1 MIAVRRVLSMIVLI
15 ASPAAAQTATSDHP
29 AAAADTVHQEEASG
43 ATPITV
49 GVAGGALSYQGGR
62 EEQALGAVLRW
73 SPAPWFSLDATP
85 TMVRVHEPSAITGVL
100 QTSSGL
106 VDLPLD
112 ATISHGFK
120 APWSP
125 GVALALG
132 VSLPMGDTAKGF
144 GQGAVGYSM
153 SAGVGFS
160 PAERVWVHLGAGR
173 SLNDVSMQSA
183 FTSGNGWGDAS
194 AGVSITERFSV
205 NGGYSSDIGAVDS
218 TVGHS
223 TSLNGGFQLNVIG
236 PTTLNVNASRGLSGL
251 APKWSIAIGF
261 GTAFPYLNH
270 LGAGSPMGALGDTFD
285 GGTHGLDGGGSSGNS
300 GNSGNGVGNGGSTNP
315 GRGKGRKTL

>member
-1 MIAVRRVLSMIVLI
+1 MVAVRRILSLLVFI
-15 ASPAAAQTATSDHP
+15 ASPAAAQSAASDHP
-29 AAAADTVHQEEASG
+29 TAPDTAQHEEASG

-62 EEQALGAVLRW
+62 EEQAFGAVVRW
-73 SPAPWFSLDATP
+73 SPAPWFSVDATP
-85 TMVRVHEPSAITGVL
+85 TMVRVHEPSAIAGVL

-112 ATISHGFK
+112 ATVSHGFH

-132 VSLPMGDTAKGF
+132 VSLPVGDTAKGF

-153 SAGVGFS
+153 SGGVGFS

-173 SLNDVSMQSA
+173 SLNGVTMQSA

-194 AGVSITERFSV
+194 AGVSLTERLSV

-223 TSLNGGFQLNVIG
+223 TSLNGGFQLGVVG
-236 PTTLNVNASRGLSGL
+236 PTTLNVNASHGISGL

-285 GGTHGLDGGGSSGNS
+285 GGTHGLGNGGTSGTTGGSS
-300 GNSGNGVGNGGSTNP
+300 NGGATNP
-315 GRGKGRKTL
+315 GKGRGRKTL

>member
-1 MIAVRRVLSMIVLI
+1 MIGVRRVLSVLVLI
-15 ASPAAAQTATSDHP
+15 ASPVAAQSARSDHP
-29 AAAADTVHQEEASG
+29 ATTDAAHEESSG
-43 ATPITV
+43 PTPITV

-62 EEQALGAVLRW
+62 EEQAFGAVVRW
-73 SPAPWFSLDATP
+73 APAPWLSVDATP
-85 TMVRVHEPSAITGVL
+85 TMVRVHEPSAVAGVL

-112 ATISHGFK
+112 ATLSHGFH

-132 VSLPMGDTAKGF
+132 VSLPTGDTAKGF

-153 SAGVGFS
+153 SGGLGFS

-183 FTSGNGWGDAS
+183 FTSGTGWGDAS

-205 NGGYSSDIGAVDS
+205 DGGYSSDIGAVDS

-223 TSLNGGFQLNVIG
+223 TSLNGGFQVNVIG

-251 APKWSIAIGF
+251 APKWSFAIGF

-270 LGAGSPMGALGDTFD
+270 LGAGSPMGALGSTFD
-285 GGTHGLDGGGSSGNS
+285 GGTHGLGGGTSGTT
-300 GNSGNGVGNGGSTNP
+300 GGSTNGSTTSS
-315 GRGKGRKTL
+315 GRGRGRKVL

>member
-1 MIAVRRVLSMIVLI
+1 MIAVRRVISVLFLI
-15 ASPAAAQTATSDHP
+15 ASPVAAQSATSDHP
-29 AAAADTVHQEEASG
+29 TVADTVHEEEASS

-49 GVAGGALSYQGGR
+49 GIAGGALSYQGGR
-62 EEQALGAVLRW
+62 DEQALGAVVRW
-73 SPAPWFSLDATP
+73 TPAAWFSLDATP
-85 TMVRVHEPSAITGVL
+85 TMVRVHEPSAVAGVL

-112 ATISHGFK
+112 ATISHGFH

-194 AGVSITERFSV
+194 AGVSITERLSV
-205 NGGYSSDIGAVDS
+205 NAGYSSDIGSVDS

-223 TSLNGGFQLNVIG
+223 TSLNGGFQVNVIG

-285 GGTHGLDGGGSSGNS
+285 GGTHGLDGPGNSGTTGGSS
-300 GNSGNGVGNGGSTNP
+300 NGGTTNP
-315 GRGKGRKTL
+315 GKGRGRKTL